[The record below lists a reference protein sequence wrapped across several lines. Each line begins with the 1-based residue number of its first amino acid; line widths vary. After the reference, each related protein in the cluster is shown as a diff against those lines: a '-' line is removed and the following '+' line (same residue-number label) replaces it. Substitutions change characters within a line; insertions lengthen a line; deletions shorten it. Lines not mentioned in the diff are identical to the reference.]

1 MTDLL
6 TRGVRRVTESPP
18 DPRLARFENL
28 FACHHDDVLRYFV
41 RRLDIRAD
49 AADLVA
55 ETFLIAW
62 RRLDGVP
69 DGEVLPWLYG
79 VARRVLSNHYR
90 GETRR
95 HGLADRLR
103 DDLRTAPA
111 TEPAAS
117 ELHHAAES
125 FRQLSET
132 DREVSPWS
140 PGRAS
145 TRSSWPQRWA
155 VRGMPRRFGCTV
167 PGAASSDCWTTPRTR
182 FRSEET
188 THDRQ
193 DH

>member
-6 TRGVRRVTESPP
+6 MRGVRRVTESPP
-18 DPRLARFENL
+18 DPRPARFENL

-69 DGEVLPWLYG
+69 DGEGLPWLYG

-111 TEPAAS
+111 AEPAAS
-117 ELHHAAES
+117 ELHQAAES

-132 DREVSPWS
+132 DREVLSLVAWE
-140 PGRAS
+140 GLDAA
-145 TRSSWPQRWA
+145 QL
-155 VRGMPRRFGCTV
+155 
-167 PGAASSDCWTTPRTR
+167 GAALGCSRNAATVRLHRARRRLERLLDNTPTAVSIRGDQ
-182 FRSEET
+182 S
-188 THDRQ
+188 
-193 DH
+193 